1 VPKCKQTTLQLV
13 HLPKLPMQITIDL
26 PEDMIG
32 KLEPLRS
39 ELPQILALGLREF
52 QSNPSQGISGLTE
65 ILEFLAQLPS
75 PQEILALRLS
85 DSLQNEVEDLLAK
98 SKQGSLT
105 HEEQRLWQQ
114 YEFLEHLVRM
124 AKARALMKVQAAS

>member
-1 VPKCKQTTLQLV
+1 VPKYQQMILIP
-13 HLPKLPMQITIDL
+13 LPKRPMQITIDL

-39 ELPQILALGLREF
+39 ELPQILALGLKEF
-52 QSNPSQGISGLTE
+52 QANPSQGISGLTE

-85 DSLQNEVEDLLAK
+85 DSLQTEVEDLLEK

-124 AKARALMKVQAAS
+124 AKAKALIKIQAAQ

>member
-1 VPKCKQTTLQLV
+1 VPKYQQMILIP
-13 HLPKLPMQITIDL
+13 LPKRPMQITIDL

-39 ELPQILALGLREF
+39 ELPQILALGLKEF
-52 QSNPSQGISGLTE
+52 QANPSQGISGLTE

-85 DSLQNEVEDLLAK
+85 DSLQVEVEDLLEK

-105 HEEQRLWQQ
+105 HKEQRLWQQ
-114 YEFLEHLVRM
+114 YEFLEHLVGM
-124 AKARALMKVQAAS
+124 AKAKALIKIQATP